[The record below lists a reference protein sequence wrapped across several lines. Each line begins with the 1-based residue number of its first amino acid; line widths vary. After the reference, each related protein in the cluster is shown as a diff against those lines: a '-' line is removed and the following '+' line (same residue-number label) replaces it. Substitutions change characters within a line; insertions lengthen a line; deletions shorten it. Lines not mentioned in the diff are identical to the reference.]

1 MSRKREKLPD
11 LTIRGVDNLTDE
23 SSTFVLLEDLRL
35 PQWQPRRYFDDS
47 AMQELV
53 TSVEQHG
60 IFQPLLVRP
69 KAGDGYEIVAG
80 ERRYRA
86 AVAARLRDVPVI
98 VRSMSD
104 AEALQYALLENL
116 QRQDLNPVEE
126 TEGILRL
133 LGLHLDKPTSSV
145 KSVLYRM
152 NNETAKKGKHNVVI
166 TKDVE
171 VVQGVF
177 ERLGRMTLETFT
189 RNRLPLLKLPQEV
202 LEALQK
208 GRLEYTKAKAIAQVK
223 DEASR
228 LALLEDAIA
237 QSLSLSEIRER
248 VKAVQPT
255 TEPPPLASRIE
266 TISKLVKKHHV
277 WDDPKKRRKLE
288 TLLAKIEELIS
299 PGELDESQP
308 EKEASATQ
316 NEPGLTSLGSQDSFP
331 FESGKDPLE
340 SRKDVTEPLTAE
352 LPQPLE
358 ETASVLSERKTPSS
372 EPLDES
378 RPFAKEEPT
387 HKGSEATDELLN
399 SSLTHTQMVERLGV
413 KSSTLGSAKKKTD
426 FAEWSRSKD
435 PDAIAWQ
442 WLPESKHFVPFR
454 TYATVTSGGAT
465 ARC

>member
-1 MSRKREKLPD
+1 VSRKREKLPD
-11 LTIRGVDNLTDE
+11 LTLRGVDNLTDE

-60 IFQPLLVRP
+60 ILQPLLVRP
-69 KAGDGYEIVAG
+69 LAGDGYEIVAG
-80 ERRYRA
+80 ERRFRA
-86 AVAARLRDVPVI
+86 AQKARLRDVPAI

-126 TEGILRL
+126 TEGILQL
-133 LGLHLDKPTSSV
+133 LALHLDKPRYEVT
-145 KSVLYRM
+145 SVLYRM
-152 NNETAKKGKHNVVI
+152 NNETAKKGKDNVVI
-166 TKDVE
+166 TPEFE

-177 ERLGRMTLETFT
+177 ERLGRMTWEAFT

-202 LEALQK
+202 LEALQR
-208 GRLEYTKAKAIAQVK
+208 GRIEYTKAKALAQVK

-228 LALLEDAIA
+228 AALLEEAIA

-248 VKAVQPT
+248 VKAVQPPT
-255 TEPPPLASRIE
+255 GPPPLASRIE
-266 TISKLVKKHHV
+266 TISKLVKKQKL

-299 PGELDESQP
+299 PGGLDESPP
-308 EKEASATQ
+308 EKESEATH
-316 NEPGLTSLGSQDSFP
+316 NEPALTSVGLQDSSP
-331 FESGKDPLE
+331 QESKKDFLE
-340 SRKDVTEPLTAE
+340 NRKDVTEPLTAE
-352 LPQPLE
+352 LPLE
-358 ETASVLSERKTPSS
+358 ETGSVLSERKTLSS

-378 RPFAKEEPT
+378 RPDAKEEPT
-387 HKGSEATDELLN
+387 PKGSEATDELLN

-413 KSSTLGSAKKKTD
+413 KSSTLASAKKKPD
-426 FAEWSRSKD
+426 FSSWSKSKD

-442 WLPESKHFVPFR
+442 WIAESKHFVPLKN
-454 TYATVTSGGAT
+454 
-465 ARC
+465 

>member
-1 MSRKREKLPD
+1 VSRKREKLPD

-60 IFQPLLVRP
+60 ILQPLLVRP

-80 ERRYRA
+80 ERRFRA
-86 AVAARLRDVPVI
+86 AEKARLRDVPVI

-116 QRQDLNPVEE
+116 QRENLNPVEE
-126 TEGILRL
+126 TEGILQL
-133 LGLHLDKPTSSV
+133 LALHLDKPRASV
-145 KSVLYRM
+145 TSVLYRM
-152 NNETAKKGKHNVVI
+152 NNETAKKGKDNVVI
-166 TKDVE
+166 TPEFE

-177 ERLGRMTLETFT
+177 ERLGRMTWEAFT
-189 RNRLPLLKLPQEV
+189 RNRLPLLKLPTEV
-202 LEALQK
+202 LEALQR
-208 GRLEYTKAKAIAQVK
+208 GRIEYTKAKALAQVK

-228 LALLEDAIA
+228 AALLEDAIA
-237 QSLSLSEIRER
+237 QSLSLSKIRER
-248 VKAVQPT
+248 VKALKPP

-266 TISKLVKKHHV
+266 TISKLVKKQKL

-299 PGELDESQP
+299 PGELDESPP
-308 EKEASATQ
+308 EKEASATY
-316 NEPGLTSLGSQDSFP
+316 NEPPLTSVGLRDSSP
-331 FESGKDPLE
+331 QESKKDFLE

-358 ETASVLSERKTPSS
+358 EAASVLSERKAPSS

-378 RPFAKEEPT
+378 RPDAKEEPT

-399 SSLTHTQMVERLGV
+399 RSLTHTQMVERLGV
-413 KSSTLGSAKKKTD
+413 KSSTLGSAKKKPD
-426 FAEWSRSKD
+426 FSSWSKSKD
-435 PDAIAWQ
+435 PEGVAWQ
-442 WLPESKHFVPFR
+442 WVVESKRFVPLKNQ
-454 TYATVTSGGAT
+454 GG
-465 ARC
+465 

>member
-35 PQWQPRRYFDDS
+35 PQWQPRRYFDEA

-53 TSVEQHG
+53 ASVEQHG
-60 IFQPLLVRP
+60 ILQPLLVRP
-69 KAGDGYEIVAG
+69 VAGEGYEIVAG

-86 AVAARLRDVPVI
+86 AEKARLRDVPVI

-116 QRQDLNPVEE
+116 QREDLNPVEE
-126 TEGILRL
+126 TEGILHL
-133 LGLHLDKPTSSV
+133 LALHLDKSTSEVTSI
-145 KSVLYRM
+145 LYRM
-152 NNETAKKGKHNVVI
+152 NNQAVKKGNHNVVI
-166 TKDVE
+166 TPEVE

-177 ERLGRMTLETFT
+177 ERLGRMTWETFT

-202 LEALQK
+202 LEALRS
-208 GRLEYTKAKAIAQVK
+208 GRIEYTKAKAIAQIK
-223 DEASR
+223 DEAER
-228 LALLEDAIA
+228 LALLEEAIA

-248 VKAVQPT
+248 VKSLQPP

-266 TISKLVKKHHV
+266 TISKLVKKHQV
-277 WDDPKKRRKLE
+277 WDDPKKRKKLE
-288 TLLAKIEELIS
+288 SLLAKIEELIS
-299 PGELDESQP
+299 PEGLDESQP
-308 EKEASATQ
+308 EKEAEATY
-316 NEPGLTSLGSQDSFP
+316 NEPPLTSLGLQDSSP
-331 FESGKDPLE
+331 LDSEKDFLE
-340 SRKDVTEPLTAE
+340 SRKDATEQLTAKF
-352 LPQPLE
+352 PQPLE
-358 ETASVLSERKTPSS
+358 ETALVLSEQKTPSS

-378 RPFAKEEPT
+378 RPDIQKEPT

-413 KSSTLGSAKKKTD
+413 KSSTLGDAKKKPN
-426 FAEWSRSKD
+426 FASWSKSKD

-442 WLPESKHFVPFR
+442 WVAESKHFVPLKNQ
-454 TYATVTSGGAT
+454 GG
-465 ARC
+465 

>member
-35 PQWQPRRYFDDS
+35 PQWQPRRYFDEA

-53 TSVEQHG
+53 ASVEQHG
-60 IFQPLLVRP
+60 ILQPILVRP
-69 KAGDGYEIVAG
+69 LAGDGYEIVAG

-86 AVAARLRDVPVI
+86 AQEARLRDVPVI

-126 TEGILRL
+126 TEGILQL
-133 LGLHLDKPTSSV
+133 LALHLDKPRYEVT
-145 KSVLYRM
+145 SVLYRM
-152 NNETAKKGKHNVVI
+152 NNETAKKGKDNVVI
-166 TKDVE
+166 TPEFE

-177 ERLGRMTLETFT
+177 ERLGRMTWEAFT
-189 RNRLPLLKLPQEV
+189 RNRLPLLKLPTEV
-202 LEALQK
+202 LEALQR
-208 GRLEYTKAKAIAQVK
+208 GRIEYTKAKAIAQVK

-228 LALLEDAIA
+228 AALLEEAIA
-237 QSLSLSEIRER
+237 QSLSLSQIRER

-266 TISKLVKKHHV
+266 TISKLVKKQKL

-299 PGELDESQP
+299 PGGLDESPP
-308 EKEASATQ
+308 EKEGEATQ
-316 NEPGLTSLGSQDSFP
+316 NEPLPTALGLQDSSP
-331 FESGKDPLE
+331 QESKKDFLE

-352 LPQPLE
+352 LPLE
-358 ETASVLSERKTPSS
+358 ETASLLSERKTPSS

-378 RPFAKEEPT
+378 RPDAKEEPT

-413 KSSTLGSAKKKTD
+413 KSSTLGSAKKKPD
-426 FAEWSRSKD
+426 FYSWSKSKD
-435 PDAIAWQ
+435 PEGVAWQ
-442 WLPESKHFVPFR
+442 WVTESKRFVPLPPR
-454 TYATVTSGGAT
+454 SLN
-465 ARC
+465 

>member
-1 MSRKREKLPD
+1 MNRKREQLPD

-35 PQWQPRRYFDDS
+35 PEWQPRRYFDKA

-60 IFQPLLVRP
+60 ILQPLLVRP
-69 KAGDGYEIVAG
+69 LGGNGYEIVAG
-80 ERRYRA
+80 ERRFRA
-86 AVAARLRDVPVI
+86 AEKARLRDVPVI
-98 VRSMSD
+98 IRSMSD

-116 QRQDLNPVEE
+116 QREDLNPVEE
-126 TEGILRL
+126 TEGILQL
-133 LGLHLDKPTSSV
+133 LALHLDKPTYEVTSI
-145 KSVLYRM
+145 LYRM
-152 NNETAKKGKHNVVI
+152 NNQAVKKGNQNVVI
-166 TKDVE
+166 TPDVE

-177 ERLGRMTLETFT
+177 ERLGRMTWETFT
-189 RNRLPLLKLPQEV
+189 RNRLPLLKLPEEV
-202 LEALQK
+202 LAALRS
-208 GRLEYTKAKAIAQVK
+208 GRIEYTKAKAVAQVK

-237 QSLSLSEIRER
+237 QSLSLSKIRER

-266 TISKLVKKHHV
+266 TISKLVKKQKL

-299 PGELDESQP
+299 PGGLDESP
-308 EKEASATQ
+308 PKKEGEATQ
-316 NEPGLTSLGSQDSFP
+316 NEPLPNALGLQDSSP
-331 FESGKDPLE
+331 QESEKDSLE

-352 LPQPLE
+352 LPQLSE
-358 ETASVLSERKTPSS
+358 ETAEFLSERKTPLG
-372 EPLDES
+372 EPIDES
-378 RPFAKEEPT
+378 LPFAKEEPT

-413 KSSTLGSAKKKTD
+413 KSSTLGSAKKKPD
-426 FAEWSRSKD
+426 FSSWSKSKD

-442 WLPESKHFVPFR
+442 WVVESKCFVPLKNQ
-454 TYATVTSGGAT
+454 GGGT
-465 ARC
+465 A

>member
-11 LTIRGVDNLTDE
+11 LTIRGVDNLSNE

-35 PQWQPRRYFDDS
+35 PDWQPRRYFDGS

-53 TSVEQHG
+53 ASVEQHG
-60 IFQPLLVRP
+60 ILQPLLVRP
-69 KAGDGYEIVAG
+69 LAGDGYEIVAG
-80 ERRYRA
+80 ERRFRA
-86 AVAARLRDVPVI
+86 AEKVRLRDVPVI

-116 QRQDLNPVEE
+116 QRENLNPIEE

-133 LGLHLDKPTSSV
+133 LALHLDKPTSSV
-145 KSVLYRM
+145 TSVLYRM
-152 NNETAKKGKHNVVI
+152 NNEVVKKGNHSVVI
-166 TKDVE
+166 TKEVE
-171 VVQGVF
+171 IVQGVF
-177 ERLGRMTLETFT
+177 ERLGRMTWETFT

-202 LEALQK
+202 LEALQR
-208 GRLEYTKAKAIAQVK
+208 GRIEYTKAKALAQVK

-266 TISKLVKKHHV
+266 TSSKLVKKHHV

-308 EKEASATQ
+308 EKEASATY
-316 NEPGLTSLGSQDSFP
+316 NEPPLTSVGLQASSP
-331 FESGKDPLE
+331 LESKKDFLE
-340 SRKDVTEPLTAE
+340 SRKDVTELLTAE
-352 LPQPLE
+352 LPLE
-358 ETASVLSERKTPSS
+358 ETASLLSERKTPSS

-378 RPFAKEEPT
+378 RPDAKEEPT
-387 HKGSEATDELLN
+387 HKGSEATDEFIN
-399 SSLTHTQMVERLGV
+399 SSLTHIQMVERLGV
-413 KSSTLGSAKKKTD
+413 KSSTLGSAKKKPD
-426 FAEWSRSKD
+426 FSSWSKSKD

-442 WLPESKHFVPFR
+442 WVAESKCFVPLKNQ
-454 TYATVTSGGAT
+454 GG
-465 ARC
+465 

>member
-1 MSRKREKLPD
+1 VSRKREKLPD
-11 LTIRGVDNLTDE
+11 LTLRGVDNLTDE

-53 TSVEQHG
+53 ASVEQHG
-60 IFQPLLVRP
+60 ILQPLLVRP
-69 KAGDGYEIVAG
+69 LAGNGYEIVAG
-80 ERRYRA
+80 ERRFRA
-86 AVAARLRDVPVI
+86 AQKARLRDVPVI
-98 VRSMSD
+98 IRSMSD

-126 TEGILRL
+126 TEGILQL
-133 LGLHLDKPTSSV
+133 LALHLDKPRYEVT
-145 KSVLYRM
+145 SVLYRM
-152 NNETAKKGKHNVVI
+152 NNETAKKGKDNVVI
-166 TKDVE
+166 TPDFE

-177 ERLGRMTLETFT
+177 ERLGRMTWEAFT
-189 RNRLPLLKLPQEV
+189 RNRLPLLKLPTEV
-202 LEALQK
+202 LEALQR
-208 GRLEYTKAKAIAQVK
+208 GRIEYTKAKAIAQVK

-237 QSLSLSEIRER
+237 QSLSLSKIRER

-266 TISKLVKKHHV
+266 TISKLVKKQKL

-299 PGELDESQP
+299 PGGLDESP
-308 EKEASATQ
+308 PKKEGEATQ
-316 NEPGLTSLGSQDSFP
+316 NEPLPTALGLQDSSP
-331 FESGKDPLE
+331 QESEKDPLK

-352 LPQPLE
+352 FPEPLE
-358 ETASVLSERKTPSS
+358 ETASVLSERTPPSS
-372 EPLDES
+372 ELLDES
-378 RPFAKEEPT
+378 QPDILKEQT

-413 KSSTLGSAKKKTD
+413 KSSTLGEAKKKPN
-426 FAEWSRSKD
+426 FSSWSKSKD

-442 WLPESKHFVPFR
+442 WVVESKCFVPLKNQ
-454 TYATVTSGGAT
+454 GG
-465 ARC
+465 

>member
-1 MSRKREKLPD
+1 MNRKREKLPD

-35 PQWQPRRYFDDS
+35 PEWQPRRYFDEA

-53 TSVEQHG
+53 ASVEQHG
-60 IFQPLLVRP
+60 ILQPLLVRP
-69 KAGDGYEIVAG
+69 LAGNVYEIVAG
-80 ERRYRA
+80 ERRFRA
-86 AVAARLRDVPVI
+86 AEKARLRDVPVI

-116 QRQDLNPVEE
+116 QREDLNPVEE
-126 TEGILRL
+126 TEGILQL
-133 LGLHLDKPTSSV
+133 LALHLDKPTAEVTSI
-145 KSVLYRM
+145 LYRM
-152 NNETAKKGKHNVVI
+152 NNEAVKKGNHNVVI
-166 TKDVE
+166 TPEVE

-177 ERLGRMTLETFT
+177 ERLGRMTWETFT
-189 RNRLPLLKLPQEV
+189 RNRLPLLKLPEEV
-202 LEALQK
+202 LEALRS
-208 GRLEYTKAKAIAQVK
+208 GRIEYTKAKAISQVK

-228 LALLEDAIA
+228 QSLLEEAIA

-248 VKAVQPT
+248 IKAAQPP

-266 TISKLVKKHHV
+266 TISKLVKKHQV
-277 WDDPKKRRKLE
+277 WDDPKKRKKLE

-299 PGELDESQP
+299 PRGLDESQP

-316 NEPGLTSLGSQDSFP
+316 NKPELTSLGLQDAS
-331 FESGKDPLE
+331 PLE
-340 SRKDVTEPLTAE
+340 SEKDFLESRQDVTEPLTAE

-358 ETASVLSERKTPSS
+358 ETASVLSERETPSS

-378 RPFAKEEPT
+378 RPDAQEEPT
-387 HKGSEATDELLN
+387 QKGSDATNELLN

-413 KSSTLGSAKKKTD
+413 KSSTLGDAKKKPNFPD
-426 FAEWSRSKD
+426 WSKSKD

-442 WLPESKHFVPFR
+442 WVPEANRFV
-454 TYATVTSGGAT
+454 ALMKN
-465 ARC
+465 

>member
-35 PQWQPRRYFDDS
+35 PQWQPRRYFDEA

-53 TSVEQHG
+53 ASVEQHG
-60 IFQPLLVRP
+60 ILQPLLVRP
-69 KAGDGYEIVAG
+69 LAGDGYEIVAG
-80 ERRYRA
+80 ERRFRA
-86 AVAARLRDVPVI
+86 AEKVRLRDVPVI

-116 QRQDLNPVEE
+116 QRENLNPIEE

-133 LGLHLDKPTSSV
+133 LALHLDKPTSSV
-145 KSVLYRM
+145 TSVLYRM
-152 NNETAKKGKHNVVI
+152 NNEVVKKGNHSVVI
-166 TKDVE
+166 TKEVE
-171 VVQGVF
+171 IVQGVF
-177 ERLGRMTLETFT
+177 ERLGRMTWETFT

-202 LEALQK
+202 LEALQT
-208 GRLEYTKAKAIAQVK
+208 GRIEYTKAKAIALVK

-228 LALLEDAIA
+228 QALLEEAIA

-248 VKAVQPT
+248 VKALNPP
-255 TEPPPLASRIE
+255 TEPPPFAYRIE

-308 EKEASATQ
+308 EKEASATY
-316 NEPGLTSLGSQDSFP
+316 NEPPLTSVGLQASSP
-331 FESGKDPLE
+331 LESKKDFLE
-340 SRKDVTEPLTAE
+340 SRKDVTELLTAE
-352 LPQPLE
+352 LPLE
-358 ETASVLSERKTPSS
+358 ETASLLSERKTPSS

-378 RPFAKEEPT
+378 RPDAKEEPT
-387 HKGSEATDELLN
+387 HKGSEATDEFIN
-399 SSLTHTQMVERLGV
+399 SSLTHIQMVERLGV
-413 KSSTLGSAKKKTD
+413 KSSTLGSAKKKPD
-426 FAEWSRSKD
+426 FSSWSKSKD

-442 WLPESKHFVPFR
+442 WVAESKCFVPLKN
-454 TYATVTSGGAT
+454 
-465 ARC
+465 